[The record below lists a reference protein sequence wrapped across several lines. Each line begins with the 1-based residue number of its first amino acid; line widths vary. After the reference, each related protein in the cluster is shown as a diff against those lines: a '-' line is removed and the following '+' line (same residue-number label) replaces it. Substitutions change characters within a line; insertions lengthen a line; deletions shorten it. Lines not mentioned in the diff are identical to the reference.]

1 MTEMQELVT
10 VEQAEQVIRA
20 AAVALPAAGLVVG
33 AAAGALRRQVARG
46 VALGLLCGASGPAI
60 LGLWLVYKAI
70 VNHYGLDSVAGLLIN
85 LGLFAAIGL
94 LLGFAVAAVW
104 RRLAAVQHRGA

>member
-10 VEQAEQVIRA
+10 VEQAEQAIRA
-20 AAVALPAAGLVVG
+20 AAVALPAAGLVIG

-46 VALGLLCGASGPAI
+46 VGLGLLCGASGPAV
-60 LGLWLVYKAI
+60 LGLWRVYNAI
-70 VNHYGLDSVAGLLIN
+70 VDHYGLDSVTGLLIN

-94 LLGFAVAAVW
+94 LLGLAVAAMW
-104 RRLAAVQHRGA
+104 RRLAAA